1 MRDGKMISGFFQHI
15 ECIQIA
21 GRQKLPS
28 EEVFMEIK
36 NYYEL
41 AKNDTLLIAD
51 ERSLRVIFN
60 LGHEHLITNIYKK
73 VFVTPEIYN
82 SIIKSLD
89 VEGIKAFK
97 KSFEKLDF
105 TASNIAVNSLMDSE
119 KILTKDE
126 AFALL
131 SCMSKRMDALI
142 DDPRKAKI
150 FSYKRIHVVRP
161 GDIAVAAAV
170 TNEKR
175 R

>member
-1 MRDGKMISGFFQHI
+1 MRDKKMISGFFQHI

-21 GRQKLPS
+21 GQPKLPS

-82 SIIKSLD
+82 SIIKS
-89 VEGIKAFK
+89 
-97 KSFEKLDF
+97 
-105 TASNIAVNSLMDSE
+105 
-119 KILTKDE
+119 
-126 AFALL
+126 
-131 SCMSKRMDALI
+131 
-142 DDPRKAKI
+142 
-150 FSYKRIHVVRP
+150 P
-161 GDIAVAAAV
+161 GCTHNAAV
-170 TNEKR
+170 PAGSPLGHSQAVQLSAGCLLFSASSPVTAWNGSFYPDLHVLCAR
-175 R
+175 VRFR

>member
-1 MRDGKMISGFFQHI
+1 M
-15 ECIQIA
+15 
-21 GRQKLPS
+21 
-28 EEVFMEIK
+28 
-36 NYYEL
+36 Y
-41 AKNDTLLIAD
+41 
-51 ERSLRVIFN
+51 
-60 LGHEHLITNIYKK
+60 
-73 VFVTPEIYN
+73 VTPEIYN
-82 SIIKSLD
+82 SIVKSLD

-150 FSYKRIHVVRP
+150 FSYKRIHIIRP

>member
-1 MRDGKMISGFFQHI
+1 
-15 ECIQIA
+15 
-21 GRQKLPS
+21 
-28 EEVFMEIK
+28 MEIK

-73 VFVTPEIYN
+73 VFVTHEIYN

-105 TASNIAVNSLMDSE
+105 AASNIAVNNLMCSE
-119 KILTKDE
+119 EILTKDE

-142 DDPRKAKI
+142 DDPRKVKI
-150 FSYKRIHVVRP
+150 FSSKRVHVVRP
-161 GDIAVAAAV
+161 GDIAVAASV

>member
-60 LGHEHLITNIYKK
+60 LGHERLITNIYKK
-73 VFVTPEIYN
+73 VYVTPEIYN
-82 SIIKSLD
+82 SIVKVAIPIKKYNHNL
-89 VEGIKAFK
+89 
-97 KSFEKLDF
+97 
-105 TASNIAVNSLMDSE
+105 IA
-119 KILTKDE
+119 KCITYYLTHPKN
-126 AFALL
+126 A
-131 SCMSKRMDALI
+131 R
-142 DDPRKAKI
+142 
-150 FSYKRIHVVRP
+150 
-161 GDIAVAAAV
+161 
-170 TNEKR
+170 
-175 R
+175 